1 MNNNENRPNILELIN
16 LDIQEDFSKRH
27 DQLFQNSSLISRLN
41 TTFLRDGEL
50 YLYKRTRLIWG
61 NDTWVNSL
69 LITNTYYTNGNKYS
83 ILYQNWSGNE
93 WVNEGQYTYT
103 YDANNNM
110 TSQLGQDWNGGTWVN
125 EWLYTFT
132 YDANN
137 NMTSQLRQYWNG
149 GTWMDEWQFTF
160 TYDANNNMTS
170 QLYQSWD
177 GTQWVNLFLITFTY
191 DTDGNQLSELT
202 QYWEGTQWMNA
213 FLETY
218 TYDTNGNRL
227 SWLFQG
233 WNDSTWVDAVLHT
246 YTYDTNDNQLS
257 TLRQQWENNIWV
269 NSTLF
274 TFTYDTDGN
283 QLSELYQNWDG
294 NDWTNSTQWINTYTT
309 SSPIFVEVDD
319 KIINEDYSLTIE
331 LEVGS
336 PLVPTGYSFF
346 VFSDTNDVNVI
357 NDSNLVTINPM
368 ENWYGNTEITA
379 IVVDGD
385 SLSDTTS
392 FLLTVNPVNDPPEPF
407 SVLYPTVTDTFSSHI
422 DSNTDIG
429 FTWGGCNDVDNDI
442 TYKLTIELE
451 FFGVP
456 YTDIH
461 ENISDTTISVSSNSL
476 DALLGGLNLSESTL
490 SWYID
495 ASDEDYTM
503 VSDTGEFVLSRS
515 LLDVLDDSSI
525 PTVFTLH
532 QNHPNPFNPITT
544 LRYDLPENSYV
555 NVTVYDM
562 LGRQVKKL
570 INQTQDA
577 GFKSVIWNAT
587 NDYGKPVSAGVYL
600 YQIQAGEFVQT
611 KKMVLLK

>member
-1 MNNNENRPNILELIN
+1 MKSHLCQHWIGR
-16 LDIQEDFSKRH
+16 S
-27 DQLFQNSSLISRLN
+27 
-41 TTFLRDGEL
+41 
-50 YLYKRTRLIWG
+50 
-61 NDTWVNSL
+61 
-69 LITNTYYTNGNKYS
+69 
-83 ILYQNWSGNE
+83 
-93 WVNEGQYTYT
+93 
-103 YDANNNM
+103 
-110 TSQLGQDWNGGTWVN
+110 WVN

-149 GTWMDEWQFTF
+149 GTWMDEWQITFTYDANNNMTSQLRQSWNGGTWMDESQLTF

-177 GTQWVNLFLITFTY
+177 GTQWVNNFLITFTY

-442 TYKLTIELE
+442 TYKLNLI
-451 FFGVP
+451 
-456 YTDIH
+456 
-461 ENISDTTISVSSNSL
+461 DTPGHVDFTYEVSRSMAACEG
-476 DALLGGLNLSESTL
+476 ALLLIDCTQGVEAQTVSNTYMALESNLEIIPILNKVDMKNADIENSMLQIKEL
-490 SWYID
+490 LGCEE
-495 ASDEDYTM
+495 DEIIQI
-503 VSDTGEFVLSRS
+503 SAKTGEGVNNLF
-515 LLDVLDDSSI
+515 DVIINRIDPPIQSKKDTFKALIFDSY
-525 PTVFTLH
+525 
-532 QNHPNPFNPITT
+532 
-544 LRYDLPENSYV
+544 YDQYRGV
-555 NVTVYDM
+555 IIYIKIVIFIF
-562 LGRQVKKL
+562 L
-570 INQTQDA
+570 I
-577 GFKSVIWNAT
+577 
-587 NDYGKPVSAGVYL
+587 
-600 YQIQAGEFVQT
+600 
-611 KKMVLLK
+611 